1 MEKDRVLQQRDW
13 SEQEFLE
20 NGFRYFERRKYVFL
34 ARELPPEE
42 APLKMYYENDT
53 HIATAGYMICFSAG
67 WRKRKNLY
75 DYPHW
80 PVAPDHFAD
89 MYREW
94 DDPNWKPN
102 RGEKHL
108 MSLGCKPY
116 YNAVG
121 VWAKKLRQS
130 QLIQSPEHES
140 PFEVPAGTWLLL
152 GAKGSTK
159 GVSYWN
165 TDKGFK
171 RRFIIK

>member
-1 MEKDRVLQQRDW
+1 MDQVLRQRDW
-13 SEQEFLE
+13 TEQELLD
-20 NGFRYFERRKYVFL
+20 NGFRYYERKKYVVL

-53 HIATAGYMICFSAG
+53 HIATAGYMICFSAD
-67 WRKRKNLY
+67 WRRKKNLY
-75 DYPHW
+75 DYNHW

-89 MYREW
+89 TYLEW
-94 DDPNWKPN
+94 DDPTWKSN

-121 VWAKKLRQS
+121 VWAKKLTQS
-130 QLIQSPEHES
+130 QWIQNPEQNK
-140 PFEVPAGTWLLL
+140 PFEVPAGAWLLL
-152 GAKGSTK
+152 GAKGSAM
-159 GVSYWN
+159 GVPYWS

-171 RRFIIK
+171 GRFIIK